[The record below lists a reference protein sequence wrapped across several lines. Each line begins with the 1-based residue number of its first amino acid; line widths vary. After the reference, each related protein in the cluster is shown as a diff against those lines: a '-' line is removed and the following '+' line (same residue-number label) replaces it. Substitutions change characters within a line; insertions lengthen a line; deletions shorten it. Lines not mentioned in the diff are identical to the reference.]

1 MISCVGVPGC
11 ASVCLTCRSSPD
23 IDTAKTTAV
32 THDADTGKVT
42 SAPGKKPIILLTLL
56 KAKKYID

>member
-11 ASVCLTCRSSPD
+11 ASVCHRSSPD

-42 SAPGKKPIILLTLL
+42 STLGKANHFINVIKG
-56 KAKKYID
+56 KKYIN